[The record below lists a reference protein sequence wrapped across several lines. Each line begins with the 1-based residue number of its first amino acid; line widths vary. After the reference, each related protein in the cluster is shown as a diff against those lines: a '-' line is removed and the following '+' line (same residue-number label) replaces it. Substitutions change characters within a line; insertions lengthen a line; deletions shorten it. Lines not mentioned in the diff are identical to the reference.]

1 MTNAR
6 AVVVALGLSLVL
18 HASLAVALRGLRL
31 GAPSRVDP
39 LPRLVVDLVEPIVAL
54 PPARPPAPGAAAPR
68 PTRPAAERRVAPASA
83 PSAAT
88 APPAEVPRARGPAPP
103 SLRAPDAPPPAPTVS
118 PPPAPPLAPAP
129 PPAVTAVP
137 VGASAASPGPPPV
150 ASAPREAEARSVGD
164 APATVAPLAGTPGG
178 GVPAPAR
185 GAVME
190 LAPGHGVATA
200 ERGDGGGAAGTATGP
215 SAGVA
220 AGGEAGRAAGHEVR
234 RAGAGGEAADLL
246 AALPARRPGAIPPE
260 YDGYVRA
267 LRRRI
272 QERLVYPWLAVR
284 QGIQGTVE
292 LEVQLDAAGRLGD
305 VAVVGRPGAGVLREA
320 AVRAVR
326 DATPFPF
333 PPGLVARALTIR
345 LPIVFELR

>member
-54 PPARPPAPGAAAPR
+54 PAARPPAPGTAAPR
-68 PTRPAAERRVAPASA
+68 PTRPAAERRAAPASP
-83 PSAAT
+83 PSAAA
-88 APPAEVPRARGPAPP
+88 APPAEVPRARGPAPA
-103 SLRAPDAPPPAPTVS
+103 SLPAPDAPPP
-118 PPPAPPLAPAP
+118 APAP
-129 PPAVTAVP
+129 PPAVTAAP
-137 VGASAASPGPPPV
+137 VGASAASPGPPSLAP
-150 ASAPREAEARSVGD
+150 APREAEARSIGD
-164 APATVAPLAGTPGG
+164 APATVAPLAGTPGAG
-178 GVPAPAR
+178 APAPAR

-190 LAPGHGVATA
+190 LAAGHGVATA
-200 ERGDGGGAAGTATGP
+200 ERGDGGGAARTATGS

-220 AGGEAGRAAGHEVR
+220 AGGEVGRAAGHEVR
-234 RAGAGGEAADLL
+234 TAGGGGEAADLV
-246 AALPARRPGAIPPE
+246 AELPAGRPGAIPPE

-284 QGIQGTVE
+284 QGIQGAVE